1 MIVVGYDHQY
11 DLVAVVDSPC
21 PACGRRTRPLYRAR
35 KKLTLYWIPTFTLT
49 HLYALKCECSPDRHW
64 EVDEA
69 TAQQLLKGRSAPVEA
84 STPAPPSG
92 PAPASA
98 VTVAPAAA
106 GQQTPTAAPTVC
118 VRCRTPLAEGAQFC
132 HGCGARA
139 RGRGR
144 QRGKSAPARPA
155 GGGAGSS
162 A

>member
-49 HLYALKCECSPDRHW
+49 HLYALKCECNPDRHW

-69 TAQQLLKGRSAPVEA
+69 TAQQLLKGRPAPAEA
-84 STPAPPSG
+84 STPAG
-92 PAPASA
+92 K
-98 VTVAPAAA
+98 
-106 GQQTPTAAPTVC
+106 QTPTAAPTVC

-132 HGCGARA
+132 HGCGARV